1 MEDPYKILG
10 VAKAA
15 TPDDIRRAYRKLAK
29 KHHPDLNP
37 GNAKAEALFKMV
49 SAAND
54 LLSDPDKRARFDR
67 GEIDAD
73 GQAQAPRSSYREH
86 AQGEPGRRYSSGGP
100 QAGGWNDED
109 FADIF
114 GSAFGGGHGRGGHV
128 RGRGEDEHYV
138 LTTDFL
144 SAINGITQRLSLP
157 GGRALDAKIPPG
169 TSEGQILRLRGQGG
183 EGWNG
188 GASGDVLIEIHVAP
202 HRYFERDGQ
211 TIRMTL
217 PVTLKEA
224 VLGGPVEAPTPG
236 GPVRVRIPPGSDS
249 GSELRLRGRGVPKH
263 NGQPA
268 GDLYA
273 TLRVVIGPPDAAL
286 EAFLTSWT
294 PEHPADPRLAMETRP

>member
-1 MEDPYKILG
+1 LEDPYKILG

-15 TPDDIRRAYRKLAK
+15 SQDDIRRAYRKLAK

-37 GNAKAEALFKMV
+37 GNTKAEALFKTV

-54 LLSDPDKRARFDR
+54 LLSDPEKRARFDR

-73 GQAQAPRSSYREH
+73 GQEQAPRSSYRDH
-86 AQGEPGRRYSSGGP
+86 AQGEPGRRYSAGGS
-100 QAGGWNDED
+100 QSGGWNTED

-114 GSAFGGGHGRGGHV
+114 GSAFGGARSRGDNA
-128 RGRGEDEHYV
+128 RGRGDDEHYV

-144 SAINGITQRLSLP
+144 SAINGATQRLNLP
-157 GGRALDAKIPPG
+157 DGRTLDAKIPPG
-169 TSEGQILRLRGQGG
+169 TTDGQILRLRGQGG
-183 EGWNG
+183 DGWNG
-188 GASGDVLIEIHVAP
+188 GASGDALIEIHVAP

-211 TIRMTL
+211 NIRMTL
-217 PVTLKEA
+217 PVTLTEA

-249 GSELRLRGRGVPKH
+249 GSELRLRGRGVPLH
-263 NGQPA
+263 NGKPA

-273 TLRVVIGPPDAAL
+273 TLRVVIGTPDEAL
-286 EAFLTSWT
+286 KAFLIGWK
-294 PEHPADPRLAMETRP
+294 PEQPIDPRIAMEQRS